1 MLQVMAKY
9 NALFQHLLRLK
20 RVNAEL
26 DAAWASLRH
35 QAGAESLQSRQPVW
49 DVRLHMAH
57 LLLNLQVYMQVR
69 TFAIPYLF
77 VWSALRCHSQSVGSI
92 LWRAQR
98 SWTWSHEYPL
108 RGLQPY

>member
-20 RVNAEL
+20 RVNIEL
-26 DAAWASLRH
+26 DAAWVSLRR

-69 TFAIPYLF
+69 ACTL
-77 VWSALRCHSQSVGSI
+77 HD
-92 LWRAQR
+92 
-98 SWTWSHEYPL
+98 
-108 RGLQPY
+108 LQTPMKMTQTKNWA